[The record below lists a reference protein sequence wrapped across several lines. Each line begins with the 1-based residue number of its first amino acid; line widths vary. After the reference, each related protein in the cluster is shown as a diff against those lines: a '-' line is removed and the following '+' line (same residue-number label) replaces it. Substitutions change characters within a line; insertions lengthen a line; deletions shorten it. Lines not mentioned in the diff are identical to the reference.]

1 MKFIWVLPSLYA
13 QSQKVIPVVLQHSAC
28 LLSLG
33 SAVRSAVTCVHASV
47 QGILVLEYHFGLGI
61 KGAQLVFK
69 NCPRE
74 WDIYRSDGRVF
85 D

>member
-47 QGILVLEYHFGLGI
+47 QDILVLEYHFWLGD
-61 KGAQLVFK
+61 KG
-69 NCPRE
+69 
-74 WDIYRSDGRVF
+74 RSACIQKLP
-85 D
+85 